1 MYEKFIFHYVGLFN
15 TINMGRRIGSC
26 KVLLLI
32 RYAKNK
38 IVFKLKWLSNNNV
51 VFIVKNM

>member
-1 MYEKFIFHYVGLFN
+1 MYEKFSFHYVGLFN
-15 TINMGRRIGSC
+15 TINMGRRISSC